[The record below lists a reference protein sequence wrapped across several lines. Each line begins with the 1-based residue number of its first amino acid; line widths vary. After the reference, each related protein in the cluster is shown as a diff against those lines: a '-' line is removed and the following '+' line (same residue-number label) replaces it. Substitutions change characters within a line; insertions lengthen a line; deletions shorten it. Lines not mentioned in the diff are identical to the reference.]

1 MTATMRLGEMV
12 DLALG
17 TPEVGAV
24 NFNVLHTFLHAVV
37 EHLNL
42 RDVKAEVD
50 ATDKELLTK
59 SQLEKAGQA
68 VTDEDKLKDGRD
80 ADDGGSSDPIPLP
93 TRSTYHVLEAKVS
106 RLENQIESLNS
117 LPSNQQLM
125 DRSRSSEKVTPVS
138 DMWQQMQMSKRID
151 ANEEG
156 VAKLMSMV
164 DDVLAEVNKLKDDTA
179 QWKQQLDDLKQ
190 QLDKVNAESQS
201 FKDRL
206 NAIETSTPNK
216 DRLDELQRQINQLN
230 AKMDGFASADMFDNY
245 VTWPALE
252 DALKGVQ
259 PEPVP
264 VADQMVQTSQ
274 RASPVLSVTPI
285 AVMKEHAD
293 LVDEMSASA
302 SVMKTSTSQQT
313 VQTTEQYSQT
323 SRQVSP
329 APSRPGS
336 SRPGSRAGPS
346 EEIQKILAE
355 LGELTGKHSSLDE
368 RITALEEKMPQK
380 INREEIERLLANQ
393 RIPDDLAA
401 QLLQLKQGLDT
412 LTKNKEKIDEIS
424 ELLKNQSHS
433 VPVTLEDLE
442 ALRQKLASLEADFET
457 QLKSVREK
465 TPVQRSVTVDKS
477 GDGDLVSNI
486 QTALLQLQAD
496 IEKVTN
502 SCSQLVDEANAK
514 QRHIDALY
522 TFIDR
527 LQEIKADKEHV
538 TMEID
543 VKADKRSLEG
553 KVSRQQF
560 EGTVGEISKN
570 VDDLL
575 TRLGGHQDAFDRA
588 IHQIELDIDNK
599 LDRMELDPLKEY
611 LENRIK
617 TASAKMMKSIAPPV
631 DEHDDAAG
639 FRRPVVQKVHCISC
653 DRPVDLAAHGP
664 VPSLPESKPLP
675 GTRSGRPYTTFE
687 LEQIRAHQKS
697 GRPGRNMIHF
707 DRSIAEHE
715 LARKRKQ
722 DLIAYMVHYKDAR
735 PDVFPVNQGFPEY
748 LERLVTPRIAGG
760 AHTINMT
767 NSQRK
772 FPANQ
777 CYISQNVPE
786 MSEYYVTSRACGGS
800 HTMTF
805 PHRRINRMTHLNQ
818 LFQDEEPTTPLVSV
832 TGRIETE
839 IQGADGHIYKGRMES
854 ADTPGKLPA
863 LPGQQP
869 PKTTM
874 KSARTPRPTS
884 SGRGSRKVVT
894 PAPSTNAAEQPMDQ
908 SSSRPTSGRP
918 LSARPASRQGSRP
931 TSGRPSSARPSGQ
944 GSPKTPPQETVPS
957 AVEVPQ
963 AVVETESDQATA
975 EQARQP
981 TP

>member
-274 RASPVLSVTPI
+274 
-285 AVMKEHAD
+285 
-293 LVDEMSASA
+293 
-302 SVMKTSTSQQT
+302 STSQQT

-412 LTKNKEKIDEIS
+412 LTKNKEK
-424 ELLKNQSHS
+424 
-433 VPVTLEDLE
+433 
-442 ALRQKLASLEADFET
+442 
-457 QLKSVREK
+457 
-465 TPVQRSVTVDKS
+465 
-477 GDGDLVSNI
+477 DGDLVSNI

-697 GRPGRNMIHF
+697 
-707 DRSIAEHE
+707 
-715 LARKRKQ
+715 
-722 DLIAYMVHYKDAR
+722 
-735 PDVFPVNQGFPEY
+735 
-748 LERLVTPRIAGG
+748 
-760 AHTINMT
+760 
-767 NSQRK
+767 
-772 FPANQ
+772 
-777 CYISQNVPE
+777 QNVPE

>member
-264 VADQMVQTSQ
+264 VADQMVQTSQQ

-697 GRPGRNMIHF
+697 
-707 DRSIAEHE
+707 
-715 LARKRKQ
+715 
-722 DLIAYMVHYKDAR
+722 
-735 PDVFPVNQGFPEY
+735 
-748 LERLVTPRIAGG
+748 
-760 AHTINMT
+760 
-767 NSQRK
+767 
-772 FPANQ
+772 
-777 CYISQNVPE
+777 QNVPE

>member
-274 RASPVLSVTPI
+274 QRASPVLSVTPI

-412 LTKNKEKIDEIS
+412 LTKNKEK
-424 ELLKNQSHS
+424 
-433 VPVTLEDLE
+433 
-442 ALRQKLASLEADFET
+442 
-457 QLKSVREK
+457 
-465 TPVQRSVTVDKS
+465 
-477 GDGDLVSNI
+477 DGDLVSNI

-697 GRPGRNMIHF
+697 
-707 DRSIAEHE
+707 
-715 LARKRKQ
+715 
-722 DLIAYMVHYKDAR
+722 
-735 PDVFPVNQGFPEY
+735 
-748 LERLVTPRIAGG
+748 
-760 AHTINMT
+760 
-767 NSQRK
+767 
-772 FPANQ
+772 
-777 CYISQNVPE
+777 QNVPE

>member
-274 RASPVLSVTPI
+274 
-285 AVMKEHAD
+285 
-293 LVDEMSASA
+293 
-302 SVMKTSTSQQT
+302 
-313 VQTTEQYSQT
+313 

-412 LTKNKEKIDEIS
+412 LTKNKEK
-424 ELLKNQSHS
+424 
-433 VPVTLEDLE
+433 
-442 ALRQKLASLEADFET
+442 
-457 QLKSVREK
+457 
-465 TPVQRSVTVDKS
+465 
-477 GDGDLVSNI
+477 DGDLVSNI

-697 GRPGRNMIHF
+697 
-707 DRSIAEHE
+707 
-715 LARKRKQ
+715 
-722 DLIAYMVHYKDAR
+722 
-735 PDVFPVNQGFPEY
+735 
-748 LERLVTPRIAGG
+748 
-760 AHTINMT
+760 
-767 NSQRK
+767 
-772 FPANQ
+772 
-777 CYISQNVPE
+777 QNVPE

>member
-274 RASPVLSVTPI
+274 QRASPVLSVTPI

-412 LTKNKEKIDEIS
+412 LTKNKEK
-424 ELLKNQSHS
+424 
-433 VPVTLEDLE
+433 
-442 ALRQKLASLEADFET
+442 
-457 QLKSVREK
+457 
-465 TPVQRSVTVDKS
+465 
-477 GDGDLVSNI
+477 DGDLVSNI